1 MRSARATLD
10 EQIVSKWAIRR
21 ANHET
26 YTLLAGAVIVILAV
40 ALVAAGASDKAIG
53 AVILLGIVLN
63 AVSNIALRCP
73 NCSRIPGSVFW
84 GVRSR
89 GVDFCKHCHYWLVH
103 PSDKDGPHMT

>member
-10 EQIVSKWAIRR
+10 DQIVKKWALRR

-26 YTLLAGAVIVILAV
+26 YSLLAGAVIVVLAV
-40 ALVAAGASDKAIG
+40 ALVAAGTSDKAIG
-53 AVILLGIVLN
+53 AVIVGAIVLN
-63 AVSNIALRCP
+63 VVSIIALRCP

-89 GVDFCKHCHYWLVH
+89 RVDFCKHCHYWLVH